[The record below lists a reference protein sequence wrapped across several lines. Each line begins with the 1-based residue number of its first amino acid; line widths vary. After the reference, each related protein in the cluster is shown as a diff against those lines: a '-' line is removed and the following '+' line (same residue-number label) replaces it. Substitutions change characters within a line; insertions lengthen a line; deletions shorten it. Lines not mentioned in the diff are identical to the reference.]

1 MALSQN
7 PLVAGI
13 WRKLRSKVGV
23 RFTRFAGVAIASLAT
38 SLIVLSFANGVF
50 HMTSTYAAV
59 TSTFAGALVSYVLS
73 RRVWERKGRPDVLRE
88 TVPFWVVSGMVWVI
102 LALATKFGYH
112 SASWMHLHGI
122 KHVAWVD
129 FVYLVA
135 NFFTFVLRFVI
146 FHYLLFTDPK
156 PGEAVAV
163 SVHDP
168 AGAAA
173 AAVMA
178 TAPRAT
184 ATGAASATAPAAA
197 ADHDGAAGEE
207 ATDDPADKS
216 ANRDESAAEGTP
228 IGD

>member
-88 TVPFWVVSGMVWVI
+88 TVPFWVVSGMVWVV

-122 KHVAWVD
+122 RHVAWVD

-156 PGEAVAV
+156 PRQAVAA

-178 TAPRAT
+178 TAPRA
-184 ATGAASATAPAAA
+184 AGTGAASATAPVTTAGDANA
-197 ADHDGAAGEE
+197 ADEKAA
-207 ATDDPADKS
+207 DDPSAASSDSATAPDKS
-216 ANRDESAAEGTP
+216 AN
-228 IGD
+228 